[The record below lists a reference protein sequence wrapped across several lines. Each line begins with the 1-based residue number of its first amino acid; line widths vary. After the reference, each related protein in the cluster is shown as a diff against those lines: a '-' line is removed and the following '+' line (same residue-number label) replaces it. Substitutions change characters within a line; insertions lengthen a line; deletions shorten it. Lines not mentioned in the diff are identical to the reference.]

1 MDVQTTFAVGCYCMS
16 AALMNNARIGHSALR
31 PISTAL
37 EALQKPVE
45 AYGSQTPTRA
55 SYPVYVL
62 NEYEYVHCCTCMR
75 FRAVLVH
82 KQERIIC

>member
-1 MDVQTTFAVGCYCMS
+1 MLLHVSGTNEQCAHWPFS
-16 AALMNNARIGHSALR
+16 LAAQRSKR
-31 PISTAL
+31 CKS
-37 EALQKPVE
+37 EQKPVE

-62 NEYEYVHCCTCMR
+62 NEYVHCCTCMR

>member
-1 MDVQTTFAVGCYCMS
+1 MR
-16 AALMNNARIGHSALR
+16 ALAIQPCG
-31 PISTAL
+31 PAL

-62 NEYEYVHCCTCMR
+62 NEYVHCCTCMR

>member
-1 MDVQTTFAVGCYCMS
+1 MR
-16 AALMNNARIGHSALR
+16 ALAIQPCG
-31 PISTAL
+31 P
-37 EALQKPVE
+37 ALQKPVE
-45 AYGSQTPTRA
+45 AYGSQTPTRTRA

-62 NEYEYVHCCTCMR
+62 NEYVHCCTCMR